1 MSKCEG
7 TVFRKADLH
16 VHTPKSVCYRDKS
29 VMPEQIVDTAL
40 ANGLE
45 VIAITDHNTAA
56 AIDDVVRA
64 AKDKDLFVFPGIEL
78 STREGHVFAI
88 FDLATPLSILEDFL
102 DDVGIDGERQGD
114 ATAVADVGMEQVC
127 QKTAE
132 HNGVTIA
139 AHIER
144 WPSGFL
150 ETNQSR
156 RVKMRIHGNQ
166 HLSALEIT
174 VPQNRGLWNEGK
186 NRGFPKKYAC
196 IQSSDAHALEE
207 IGRRPVYIHMEEVG
221 LAAIRSAFLDHGTKI
236 VFPNECPSSPNG

>member
-1 MSKCEG
+1 
-7 TVFRKADLH
+7 
-16 VHTPKSVCYRDKS
+16 
-29 VMPEQIVDTAL
+29 
-40 ANGLE
+40 
-45 VIAITDHNTAA
+45 
-56 AIDDVVRA
+56 
-64 AKDKDLFVFPGIEL
+64 
-78 STREGHVFAI
+78 
-88 FDLATPLSILEDFL
+88 LEDFL
-102 DDVGIDGERQGD
+102 DDVGIDGERRGD
-114 ATAVADVGMEQVC
+114 ATAVANVGMEEVC
-127 QKTAE
+127 QKIAE
-132 HNGVTIA
+132 INGVAIA

-221 LAAIRSAFLDHGTKI
+221 LVALRSAFLDHGTKI
-236 VFPNECPSSPNG
+236 VFPNECPSSP

>member
-1 MSKCEG
+1 MSRCEG
-7 TVFRKADLH
+7 PVFRKVDLH
-16 VHTPKSVCYRDKS
+16 VHTPKSVCFRDKS
-29 VMPEQIVDTAL
+29 VTPEQIVDTAL
-40 ANGLE
+40 AIGLE
-45 VIAITDHNTAA
+45 AIAITDHNTPA

-64 AKDKDLFVFPGIEL
+64 AKDNLFVFPGIEL

-88 FDLATPLSILEDFL
+88 FELATPLAILEDLL

-114 ATAVADVGMEQVC
+114 ATAIAGVGMEEVC
-127 QKTAE
+127 QRIAE
-132 HNGVTIA
+132 HNGIAIA

-156 RVKMRIHGNQ
+156 RVKMRIHGNH

-207 IGRRPVYIHMEEVG
+207 IGRRPVCIHMEEVG
-221 LAAIRSAFLDHGTKI
+221 LTAIRSAFLDHGTKI
-236 VFPNECPSSPNG
+236 VFPNECPSSP